1 MTISLNK
8 VQINGEQNSQYD
20 EQDIRNIPE
29 TGDMKDTLSTT
40 YHKDEFETSLGSE
53 FDIAMQKI
61 RDVVQRMK
69 SAIDKKDTEDGNMGK
84 SQYKQQISRYQSPL
98 ALRKVSG
105 QCTPRKHPYSPKTP
119 SKLSIVTCPTVQSSP
134 TDQSLD
140 SQSSDSFD
148 RTPEQAK
155 KLFDKIADIR
165 AMVNKLQLSDKDS
178 MIPQEFKS
186 QLQNGKEN
194 EANTLQSEG
203 NLQSSLTVNKSRQA
217 TVCDDSVFYR
227 NFSLDQEDA
236 DLNEVSII
244 ENSMLRD
251 V

>member
-1 MTISLNK
+1 MTIGLNEF
-8 VQINGEQNSQYD
+8 QIKGEQNSQYD
-20 EQDIRNIPE
+20 EQDIRNIPQ
-29 TGDMKDTLSTT
+29 TGDMKETLSTT

-69 SAIDKKDTEDGNMGK
+69 STIVQKDTEDGNMGK
-84 SQYKQQISRYQSPL
+84 FQCKQQISRYQSPL
-98 ALRKVSG
+98 AVRKVSA

-119 SKLSIVTCPTVQSSP
+119 SKLSIVTCPAVQSSP
-134 TDQSLD
+134 ADQSLD
-140 SQSSDSFD
+140 SLSSDSFD

-165 AMVNKLQLSDKDS
+165 AMVNKLQLSDKGS
-178 MIPQEFKS
+178 KSPQEFKS

-194 EANTLQSEG
+194 EANTVQSEG
-203 NLQSSLTVNKSRQA
+203 NPQYALTINKSRLE

-227 NFSLDQEDA
+227 NFSLDQEDT